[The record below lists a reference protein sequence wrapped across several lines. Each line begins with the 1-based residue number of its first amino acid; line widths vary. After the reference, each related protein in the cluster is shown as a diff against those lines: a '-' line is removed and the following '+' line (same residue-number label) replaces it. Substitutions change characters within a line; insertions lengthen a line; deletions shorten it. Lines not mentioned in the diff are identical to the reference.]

1 MSVPGWID
9 LQINGF
15 KGINFSS
22 SDLTIEQ
29 IKLLNKELLK
39 VGTIGYC
46 PTIITSSIEI
56 YQRNLPLIAKA
67 MEEESEGAKLL
78 GIHLEG
84 PFINPSDGPRGI
96 HPNKYITKPSIR
108 LFEKLY
114 AWANKKIALIT
125 VAPEQPKAL
134 DLIEYISKRTT
145 ITVSIGHTSANIDL
159 IRRAKQL
166 GVKGATHVGNGI
178 SEQINRHK
186 NPLWAILADDDLYG
200 LFITDGFHLPD
211 EFIKVALRAKTP
223 SKFIVT
229 SDLIHISGLNPGHY
243 KLNGIPIILEPNGY
257 LHRKDSNQLAGSTST
272 MMDCMNV
279 ISRIGELKLDEMNKI
294 GHNNPL
300 KLLEKDY
307 NQSDFQS
314 IRIKFKNRSFIL

>member
-1 MSVPGWID
+1 MSIPGWID
-9 LQINGF
+9 LQVNGF
-15 KGINFSS
+15 KGIDFSS
-22 SDLTIEQ
+22 PDLAIQQ
-29 IKLLNKELLK
+29 IKLINKELLK

-67 MEEESEGAKLL
+67 MEENSEGARLL

-84 PFINPSDGPRGI
+84 PFINPSKGPRGI
-96 HPNKYITKPSIR
+96 HPKNYITPPSIK

-114 AWANKKIALIT
+114 EWSNKNIALIT
-125 VAPEQPKAL
+125 IAPEQPKAL
-134 DLIEYISKRTT
+134 DLIEYISKKTNT
-145 ITVSIGHTSANIDL
+145 TVSIGHTSANMEI

-166 GVKGATHVGNGI
+166 GVRGATHVGNGI
-178 SEQINRHK
+178 SEHINRHK
-186 NPLWAILADDDLYG
+186 NPIWSILADDDIYG

-223 SKFIVT
+223 SKFIIT
-229 SDLIHISGLNPGHY
+229 SDLIHFSGLNPGQY
-243 KLNGIPIILEPNGY
+243 NLNGVPIILEPNGY

-279 ISRIGELKLDEMNKI
+279 ISRLDELKLEEMKKI

-300 KLLEKDY
+300 KLLGKDY
-307 NQSDFQS
+307 NRSDFES